1 MKKSRLHFRCLIFS
15 LYGVNEALNRMVQ
28 GEVRHHN
35 VFCLMGGEHGKE
47 ALSTK
52 KKKEKEDP
60 WLPEADE
67 E

>member
-1 MKKSRLHFRCLIFS
+1 
-15 LYGVNEALNRMVQ
+15 
-28 GEVRHHN
+28 
-35 VFCLMGGEHGKE
+35 MGGDHGKE

-67 E
+67 DQDRKKGLEEEKTKGKKTLSGLKNLWVNIA